1 MSDPT
6 DATGAAL
13 APKPAKPEAGPSW
26 LVQSAPAPELPEARD
41 RKGAQAGMTLALIG
55 GGVFWAA
62 VIGAA
67 AYFLRR

>member
-6 DATGAAL
+6 DAADAVL
-13 APKPAKPEAGPSW
+13 APEKAGAKVGPAW
-26 LVQSAPAPELPEARD
+26 LVKPAPAPEPPEARD

-55 GGVFWAA
+55 GGAFWAA